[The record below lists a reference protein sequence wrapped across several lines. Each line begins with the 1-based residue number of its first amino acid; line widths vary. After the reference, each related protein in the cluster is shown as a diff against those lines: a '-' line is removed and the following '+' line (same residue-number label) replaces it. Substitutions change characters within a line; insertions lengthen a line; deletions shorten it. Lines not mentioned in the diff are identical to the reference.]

1 MSKWLDYFLK
11 EEIRMANKHVKRE
24 FISVVIREMQ
34 IVARIRHHH
43 IPTGV
48 DKVNLKKED
57 NIKYWQVIELPEV
70 SYTTRG
76 SVKLY
81 NSFVKLFDS
90 CL

>member
-1 MSKWLDYFLK
+1 MSKWLEYFLK

-48 DKVNLKKED
+48 DKVNLKKR
-57 NIKYWQVIELPEV
+57 VI
-70 SYTTRG
+70 
-76 SVKLY
+76 
-81 NSFVKLFDS
+81 
-90 CL
+90 